1 MNKIEFGDVNRF
13 LTSLGLIFLGLAFFL
28 PWFINQNDKI
38 LTIEQENLKK
48 LTPTAQKIIRSQQD
62 TLLTINDTF
71 PYLSFGLIV
80 LGLLLLIIGIIRWN
94 IRQAI
99 SDRIQDEELKSKEIQ
114 NLSSQDKR
122 ELIANEIENYESE
135 YEEDAEIENIDQ
147 NIDNY
152 IKIENQIY
160 LQLNQAYK
168 SRFTLSQ
175 NIKIGDY
182 NYDIILKSRSLET
195 DNDRIVEIKFHKT
208 MLTID
213 NLKDAATQLV
223 LSAKNYEF
231 TFKRR
236 TLPFLIIIY
245 SENEFDLNLKDYKIK
260 IQEYSKTL
268 GKTLRVKFVKE
279 SEIINVKPTDYLKLT

>member
-28 PWFINQNDKI
+28 PWFINQNDKL
-38 LTIEQENLKK
+38 LTIEQENINK
-48 LTPTAQKIIRSQQD
+48 LTPTAQKIIKSQQD

-80 LGLLLLIIGIIRWN
+80 IGLLLLIIGIIRWN

-135 YEEDAEIENIDQ
+135 SEEDAEIENIDQ

-208 MLTID
+208 MLTIE

-279 SEIINVKPTDYLKLT
+279 SEIINIKPTDYLKLT